1 MVFKAE
7 KPLRINKKGLH
18 SKLKKKKQQA
28 IFYHILDHKALFAV
42 H

>member
-7 KPLRINKKGLH
+7 KPLCINKKGLH
-18 SKLKKKKQQA
+18 SKFKKQQA
-28 IFYHILDHKALFAV
+28 IFYHILDYKALFSV